1 MRSIKFRVWH
11 HTLNKF
17 ITADEWYLDLNGRLC
32 FLDIKGITDDYL
44 IEVEENLYTAQQYTG
59 IKDKNGVE
67 IYEGD
72 IVAFTEWG
80 VPESWVHNYLNDGL
94 KIVKWSLNAGGD
106 YPFAGF
112 TFIKYNAGDLDI
124 GVLVDCMNIQY
135 CKVIGNIFE
144 NKDLLK

>member
-1 MRSIKFRVWH
+1 MTKLKFRVWDEKLLKFH
-11 HTLNKF
+11 FFNDIFNKKPF
-17 ITADEWYLDLNGRLC
+17 TETSSFPQYES
-32 FLDIKGITDDYL
+32 FP
-44 IEVEENLYTAQQYTG
+44 LYHNCVVQQFTG
-59 IKDKNGVE
+59 LKDKNGVE

>member
-1 MRSIKFRVWH
+1 MKNRELKFRVWD
-11 HTLNKF
+11 KRFKQF
-17 ITADEWYLDLNGRLC
+17 IDDKNYESDEIIFAWTSFGILSPKDYQN
-32 FLDIKGITDDYL
+32 DIEI
-44 IEVEENLYTAQQYTG
+44 QQFTG
-59 IKDKNGVE
+59 LKDKNNKD

>member
-1 MRSIKFRVWH
+1 MRKLKFRVWDEKLLKFH
-11 HTLNKF
+11 FFNDIFNKKPF
-17 ITADEWYLDLNGRLC
+17 TETSSFPQYDNG
-32 FLDIKGITDDYL
+32 
-44 IEVEENLYTAQQYTG
+44 VVQQFTG
-59 IKDKNGVE
+59 LKDKNGVE

>member
-17 ITADEWYLDLNGRLC
+17 IPADEWYLDLNGRLC

-44 IEVEENLYTAQQYTG
+44 IEVEESLYTAQQYTG
-59 IKDKNGVE
+59 IKDKNGKD

-72 IVAFTEWG
+72 VITFTKRGITHGPDAEDVKNAEVWYSFEDCAFVFG
-80 VPESWVHNYLNDGL
+80 KYKS
-94 KIVKWSLNAGGD
+94 AD
-106 YPFAGF
+106 YTWWYSMAD
-112 TFIKYNAGDLDI
+112 DLRDFE
-124 GVLVDCMNIQY
+124 VV
-135 CKVIGNIFE
+135 GNIFE